1 MRIKKSFIFIILSL
15 AVFSTIVFANNEKK
29 DVQFTNYALKQEIE
43 NLKINMAKLEKRIH
57 VLENQKPRVMPLNN
71 S

>member
-1 MRIKKSFIFIILSL
+1 MRLKKSFIFIILSL

-29 DVQFTNYALKQEIE
+29 DAHFSNFTLKQEIE
-43 NLKINMAKLEKRIH
+43 NLKIKVAQLEKRVH